1 MIALKKLFRRKEN
14 GDIALISVFA
24 SILILT
30 IFALIVDFGL
40 IYYQSAKLQNAVD
53 SATVSVAHNL
63 MADDTAI
70 KTTVEKYMKE
80 NNIFDISLS
89 SNLGYKEEDIEKF
102 KEDADVKEIQG
113 VFLYDVLTLYDKKD
127 VTLRLFSSDKESDI
141 NKSKILDGR
150 NIEKDN
156 ECLICS
162 RLKDMYGYNIGD
174 KIKVYRTDD
183 TNLDDYIKYTEYE
196 IVGVAQNPAYISK
209 FYGNTTLLTG
219 ELNSYIIVDKQVFN
233 MKDYTTV
240 YIKLDIDEN
249 INKFSDEYKK
259 ELEDKLDKIKSIDKE
274 IAQNKFDKLYKEK
287 EKEVLDYASQIEK
300 TEQYIEKLGC
310 SSDTDSF
317 LLNGKFVFMSFNAQ
331 RFDADAANPYAPC
344 AFTWPSTFPQ
354 AESELHD
361 ELQRL
366 MTLLGMRTSVFN
378 IETRVSTDG
387 KPYIMECTPRGGG
400 NRLCEMLHYATGK
413 DLITAQVRAAVGDA
427 VDVETITPD
436 AEMYHGHWAEIILHA
451 KKSGVYEGIE
461 IANNLPAEVVE
472 KDMWV
477 RKGDK
482 VEAFN
487 GANNAIGTL
496 VLRFADKE
504 EMEYAVTHQHE
515 WLRIDVR

>member
-1 MIALKKLFRRKEN
+1 MKKKAYLKDCRKMFKN
-14 GDIALISVFA
+14 NFTRFISIVLII
-24 SILILT
+24 ILGT
-30 IFALIVDFGL
+30 AFFVGM
-40 IYYQSAKLQNAVD
+40 NAV
-53 SATVSVAHNL
+53 APA
-63 MADDTAI
+63 MEDDA
-70 KTTVEKYMKE
+70 EKYMKE

-249 INKFSDEYKK
+249 IKKFSDEYKK

-300 TEQYIEKLGC
+300 TEQYIEKLY
-310 SSDTDSF
+310 SKINASQKEIDDNIVNVSKAVSQYYHSEKIYIKMLERKNTLFNLYSDLD
-317 LLNGKFVFMSFNAQ
+317 
-331 RFDADAANPYAPC
+331 
-344 AFTWPSTFPQ
+344 
-354 AESELHD
+354 
-361 ELQRL
+361 
-366 MTLLGMRTSVFN
+366 TSK
-378 IETRVSTDG
+378 I
-387 KPYIMECTPRGGG
+387 
-400 NRLCEMLHYATGK
+400 
-413 DLITAQVRAAVGDA
+413 Q
-427 VDVETITPD
+427 
-436 AEMYHGHWAEIILHA
+436 
-451 KKSGVYEGIE
+451 KS
-461 IANNLPAEVVE
+461 NLE
-472 KDMWV
+472 KDINTL
-477 RKGDK
+477 KPK
-482 VEAFN
+482 VINLRNELESLNYKIEKNLYELYSLNDEAVSYTHL
-487 GANNAIGTL
+487 TL
-496 VLRFADKE
+496 P
-504 EMEYAVTHQHE
+504 TN
-515 WLRIDVR
+515 

>member
-1 MIALKKLFRRKEN
+1 MKKKAYLKDCRKMFKN
-14 GDIALISVFA
+14 NFTRFISIVLII
-24 SILILT
+24 ILGT
-30 IFALIVDFGL
+30 AFFVGM
-40 IYYQSAKLQNAVD
+40 NAV
-53 SATVSVAHNL
+53 APA
-63 MADDTAI
+63 MEDDA
-70 KTTVEKYMKE
+70 EKYMKE

-249 INKFSDEYKK
+249 IKKFSDE
-259 ELEDKLDKIKSIDKE
+259 
-274 IAQNKFDKLYKEK
+274 
-287 EKEVLDYASQIEK
+287 
-300 TEQYIEKLGC
+300 
-310 SSDTDSF
+310 
-317 LLNGKFVFMSFNAQ
+317 
-331 RFDADAANPYAPC
+331 
-344 AFTWPSTFPQ
+344 
-354 AESELHD
+354 
-361 ELQRL
+361 
-366 MTLLGMRTSVFN
+366 
-378 IETRVSTDG
+378 
-387 KPYIMECTPRGGG
+387 
-400 NRLCEMLHYATGK
+400 
-413 DLITAQVRAAVGDA
+413 
-427 VDVETITPD
+427 
-436 AEMYHGHWAEIILHA
+436 
-451 KKSGVYEGIE
+451 
-461 IANNLPAEVVE
+461 
-472 KDMWV
+472 
-477 RKGDK
+477 
-482 VEAFN
+482 
-487 GANNAIGTL
+487 
-496 VLRFADKE
+496 
-504 EMEYAVTHQHE
+504 
-515 WLRIDVR
+515 